1 MIHVTAAILRNES
14 NQILIARRP
23 PGKNLAGYWEFP
35 GGKIEKNE
43 SPEESL
49 ERELKEEMNIRVEV
63 GKKLGETTHAYDTF
77 SVHLMFYETE
87 ILSGDIQLK
96 EHDRMAWVAA
106 ETLMDYPMAP
116 ADLPMIEILI
126 DRKENEENGVRLE

>member
-1 MIHVTAAILRNES
+1 MIHVTAAILRNAS

-35 GGKIEKNE
+35 GGKIEENE

-49 ERELKEEMNIRVEV
+49 KRELKEEMNITVEV
-63 GKKLGETTHAYDTF
+63 GKQLGETTHAYDTF
-77 SVHLMFYETE
+77 TVHLMFYETNL
-87 ILSGDIQLK
+87 LSGDIQLK

-106 ETLMDYPMAP
+106 EELMDYPMAP
-116 ADLPMIEILI
+116 ADLPMIEKLSPAQ
-126 DRKENEENGVRLE
+126 E